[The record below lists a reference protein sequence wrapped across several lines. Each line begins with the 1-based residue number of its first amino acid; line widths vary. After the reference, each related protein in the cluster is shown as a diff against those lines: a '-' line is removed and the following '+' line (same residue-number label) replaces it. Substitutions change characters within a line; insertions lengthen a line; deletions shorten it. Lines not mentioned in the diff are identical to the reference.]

1 MVEWTGARYADGP
14 TVEVETYVEA
24 APHVPTEA
32 RDGRLSPA

>member
-1 MVEWTGARYADGP
+1 VQALL
-14 TVEVETYVEA
+14 YVEA